1 MDDKALLHSV
11 HLRQKDFVTERADDT
26 TKTAKNPSS
35 KNEFPA
41 RKQGL
46 KARSCVAY
54 WKQSGCHLP
63 HNAFTAVCS
72 SVSGISQKWQITRSK
87 NNNSLILAFMGTM
100 GKWTLNWTINYYVPD
115 IFSSMYLLLIFFV
128 SSLFGNIW
136 GIGQVTQ
143 PSVALQRHNVRK
155 RVTQYYHHRLSER
168 KKRWNE
174 TVKFRSSSN
183 LRGSKQRVCL
193 TFHEF

>member
-1 MDDKALLHSV
+1 MTGRSKFRQVVFLAKQCLSACIICGWQSSFALRAS
-11 HLRQKDFVTERADDT
+11 KTERFRYG
-26 TKTAKNPSS
+26 KGRRHHKNSKNPSS

-63 HNAFTAVCS
+63 HSASTAVCS

-136 GIGQVTQ
+136 GISQVTQ
-143 PSVALQRHNVRK
+143 PSVAL
-155 RVTQYYHHRLSER
+155 HRQKACHAIL
-168 KKRWNE
+168 
-174 TVKFRSSSN
+174 SSSSICAKKEMKWN
-183 LRGSKQRVCL
+183 C
-193 TFHEF
+193 EI

>member
-63 HNAFTAVCS
+63 HNASTAVCS
-72 SVSGISQKWQITRSK
+72 SVSGISQKWQITRPK
-87 NNNSLILAFMGTM
+87 NNNSLILAFMGTLGM
-100 GKWTLNWTINYYVPD
+100 DAKLDYKLLRTWHLFLHVPPTDFLGFVTIWQYLGYLPSNPAFSCVTLTESVSRNTIIIVD
-115 IFSSMYLLLIFFV
+115 L
-128 SSLFGNIW
+128 GE
-136 GIGQVTQ
+136 
-143 PSVALQRHNVRK
+143 K
-155 RVTQYYHHRLSER
+155 RDEI
-168 KKRWNE
+168 
-174 TVKFRSSSN
+174 
-183 LRGSKQRVCL
+183 
-193 TFHEF
+193 

>member
-63 HNAFTAVCS
+63 HNASTAVCS

-143 PSVALQRHNVRK
+143 PSVALHRRK
-155 RVTQYYHHRLSER
+155 ACHAIL
-168 KKRWNE
+168 
-174 TVKFRSSSN
+174 SSSSTCAKKEMKWN
-183 LRGSKQRVCL
+183 W
-193 TFHEF
+193 EI

>member
-115 IFSSMYLLLIFFV
+115 IFSSMYLLLSFLRFV
-128 SSLFGNIW
+128 TIWQYLGYWPSNPAFSCVTPTESVSRNTIIIVYLCEKRHEMKLGNLDLHPPW
-136 GIGQVTQ
+136 EVQTKEFA
-143 PSVALQRHNVRK
+143 SH
-155 RVTQYYHHRLSER
+155 
-168 KKRWNE
+168 
-174 TVKFRSSSN
+174 FMN
-183 LRGSKQRVCL
+183 LG
-193 TFHEF
+193 F